1 MARNISALVTELANS
16 EIEPFFAVEALFDD
30 DDDTRY
36 DEASYTGENAIRL
49 WTGYGN
55 KTIASNTY
63 TGSGDLLGI
72 DGLEETNDLSA
83 RAVTI
88 ALSGIDTT
96 IVSLALTEPY
106 QRRLCRIYFGS
117 GSVAPVEVFSGF
129 MNTMTIEDNGETS
142 SISLTIESK
151 LVALERASNRRYTHE
166 NHLARNS
173 SDTFFSVVA
182 DLQDKDIVW
191 GRDSV

>member
-182 DLQDKDIVW
+182 DLQDKEIVW